1 MRTSFSTRGLK
12 PAFSAL
18 AIGLLLAGCA
28 SNPMAPVADQ
38 AVQAPSPDMAQVVFM
53 RDAYTG
59 KAIVSSLYDVT
70 DGQTRFIGVMANGT
84 KIAHPTTPGKHTFM
98 VVSEA
103 ADFME
108 ADLVAGKTYYAL
120 VTPRMGLWKARF
132 SLWPISNEPD
142 AAHSLKSNNFKD
154 WVEDTDLVTNSPKSL
169 AWYQRVKASVEKK
182 RAEYWPVWQEKS
194 AEAIAERTLKP
205 TDGL

>member
-1 MRTSFSTRGLK
+1 MRVFYIFTLLGS
-12 PAFSAL
+12 
-18 AIGLLLAGCA
+18 LLLAGCA

-142 AAHSLKSNNFKD
+142 AAHSLKSNNFKG
-154 WVEDTDLVTNSPKSL
+154 WVEDIDLVTNSPKSL
-169 AWYQRVKASVEKK
+169 AWFQRVKASVEKK

>member
-1 MRTSFSTRGLK
+1 MRVFYIFTLLG
-12 PAFSAL
+12 A
-18 AIGLLLAGCA
+18 LLLAGCA

-38 AVQAPSPDMAQVVFM
+38 TVPAAAPDTAQVVFM

-70 DGQTRFIGVMANGT
+70 DGKTQFIGVMANGT
-84 KIAHPTTPGKHTFM
+84 KIAYPTTPGKHTFM

-132 SLWPISNEPD
+132 SLWPISNEAD
-142 AAHSLKSNNFKD
+142 AAHSLKSKNFKG

-169 AWYQRVKASVEKK
+169 AWYERVKASVEKK

-194 AEAIAERTLKP
+194 AADVAARTLKP